1 MAEHFDLVI
10 AGARAVLPSG
20 LADVH
25 VACRGGKIAVIG
37 RADERVPTASLAL
50 EGRGRWLL
58 PGIIDTQVHFR
69 EPGTPHKE
77 DLQSG
82 TAAAVLGGVT
92 CIFDMPNT
100 QPPII
105 SRAALAAKLAAAQG
119 RCWCDYAFFV
129 GATGDNISEL
139 AELEQ
144 VPGCAGV
151 KVFMGSSTG
160 SLLVADDRVL
170 EQVLRSGRRRVAIHA
185 EDDARLQARK
195 PLAELGNPASH
206 PIWRDP
212 ETALRATRRI
222 VALAKAT
229 GRPIHVLHV
238 TTAEE
243 MAFLSEH
250 KQFATVEVTPQHLT
264 LAAPDCYER
273 LGTRA
278 QMNPPI
284 RDTQHRQAL
293 WQAVANGTV
302 DVVGSDHAP
311 HTLAEK
317 ALPYPQSPS
326 GMPGVQTLLPL
337 LLEQVHQGRLSLER
351 LVQLCCSGPAR
362 AYGLAGKGQI
372 ALGFDADLCLVD
384 PAQVWTIRDADQATR
399 CGWTPFDGQT
409 IHGRP
414 IATILR
420 GTVVMQD
427 GKLRQPGLGR
437 PANFALS

>member
-1 MAEHFDLVI
+1 MTEPYDLVI
-10 AGARAVLPSG
+10 GGAQAVLPTG
-20 LADVH
+20 LSEVH
-25 VACRGGKIAVIG
+25 VACRDGRIAEICS
-37 RADERVPTASLAL
+37 ADAPLPNARLTID
-50 EGRGRWLL
+50 GRGRWLL

-77 DLQSG
+77 DLETG
-82 TAAAVLGGVT
+82 TTAAVLGGVT

-100 QPPII
+100 QPPIV
-105 SRAALAAKLAAAQG
+105 SRAALQAKLAAAQG
-119 RCWCDYAFFV
+119 RCACDYAFFV
-129 GATGDNISEL
+129 GATGDNIGEL
-139 AELEQ
+139 AQLEQ
-144 VPGCAGV
+144 MAGCAGV

-170 EQVLRSGRRRVAIHA
+170 EQVLRAGQRRVAIHA
-185 EDDARLQARK
+185 EDDARLQERK
-195 PLAELGNPASH
+195 PLAEMGNPASH
-206 PIWRDP
+206 PVWRDA
-212 ETALRATRRI
+212 ETALRATQRI
-222 VALAKAT
+222 VALAEAT
-229 GRPIHVLHV
+229 QRPIHVLHV
-238 TTAEE
+238 TTAQE

-284 RDTQHRQAL
+284 RDAQHRQAL
-293 WQAVANGTV
+293 WQAVASGVV

-337 LLEQVHQGRLSLER
+337 LLEHVYQGRLALER
-351 LVQLCCSGPAR
+351 LVELCCRGPAR
-362 AYGLAGKGQI
+362 VYGIAGKGQI
-372 ALGFDADLCLVD
+372 ALGFDADFCLVD
-384 PAQVWTIRDADQATR
+384 PNQTWTIRDAEQATR
-399 CGWTPFDGQT
+399 CGWTPFDGET

-414 IATILR
+414 VATILR
-420 GTVVMQD
+420 GHVVMQD
-427 GKLRQPGLGR
+427 GQLLQPGLGQPVR
-437 PANFALS
+437 RA